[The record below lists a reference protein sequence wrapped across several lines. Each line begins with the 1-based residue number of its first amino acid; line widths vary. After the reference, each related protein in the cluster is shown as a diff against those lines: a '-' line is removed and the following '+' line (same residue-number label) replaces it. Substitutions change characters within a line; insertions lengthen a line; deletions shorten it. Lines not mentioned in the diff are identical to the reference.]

1 MNRIFRHLI
10 VSIAVLFWAIGAQAG
25 SQPKFI
31 VEVKVRAPQE
41 LINSGIGFAQYRIT
55 NNTTITR
62 RLTMVPI
69 PGVQVMSTG
78 CSSVFTLAPGGS
90 CLLNLRLVGS
100 AMGAGV
106 HGGPV
111 ICKTK
116 GNTNDPD
123 RFLCSQPLPAELLN
137 VTIIPTHRAI
147 ISVSPTVLKFTENSS
162 ASIIVTNSAASGRSA
177 ENIMAHI
184 PSNSPLRVLS
194 TTCRSTL
201 SPGASCRITFT
212 SPSST
217 MTTVRVQGTN
227 TNAVNVAV
235 SVSEALISLSPTSLT
250 FAVNDS
256 GTVTVT
262 NTSSAAALNV
272 AATIPAGSSI
282 SVVNS
287 NCPAS
292 LAPAANCTIEFTATA
307 QETTQV
313 TIRGTNTNIE
323 LLPITVAAQPVL
335 TLSPTRA
342 VLRVGGTPTLIT
354 VTNTSTQ
361 VTATQISAT
370 LPASWGGNVIQDSS
384 DCVSLAPGASCTLSF
399 SSASQAFDPE
409 VGIVVSGDNTSS
421 TTFGL
426 VFFINAPGQGG
437 LVYDALGGGDY
448 RIVTEFDSPSDIW
461 GDNVVTSATSQSDGF
476 GNTQTIDAV
485 IDNGAA
491 VFCYNDLNVSFEWY
505 LPAIEELEAIY
516 TILYLQGFG
525 NFSASNYWSS
535 TETGQTTAFILNF
548 QDGIQSNLTP
558 KSLSLNVRCARLIG
572 SA

>member
-1 MNRIFRHLI
+1 MKRIFRHLM
-10 VSIAVLFWAIGAQAG
+10 VSIVALFWAFGAQAG
-25 SQPKFI
+25 AQPKFI
-31 VEVKVRAPQE
+31 VEVRVRAPLE

-55 NNTTITR
+55 NKTTITR

-106 HGGPV
+106 HGGPI

-137 VTIIPTHRAI
+137 VTIIPTHRAT
-147 ISVSPTVLKFTENSS
+147 ISVSPTILKFTENSS
-162 ASIIVTNSAASGRSA
+162 ASIIVTNSVASGRSA

-194 TTCRSTL
+194 TTCRPTL

-272 AATIPAGSSI
+272 AASIPTGSSI

-287 NCPAS
+287 TCPAS
-292 LAPAANCTIEFTATA
+292 LAPSANCTIEFTATA

-342 VLRVGGTPTLIT
+342 VLRVGGAPTSIT

-361 VTATQISAT
+361 VTATQVSAT

-426 VFFINAPGQGG
+426 VFLSTLRGKVVWFMTRLEG
-437 LVYDALGGGDY
+437 
-448 RIVTEFDSPSDIW
+448 VT
-461 GDNVVTSATSQSDGF
+461 T
-476 GNTQTIDAV
+476 
-485 IDNGAA
+485 
-491 VFCYNDLNVSFEWY
+491 
-505 LPAIEELEAIY
+505 EL
-516 TILYLQGFG
+516 
-525 NFSASNYWSS
+525 
-535 TETGQTTAFILNF
+535 
-548 QDGIQSNLTP
+548 
-558 KSLSLNVRCARLIG
+558 
-572 SA
+572 

>member
-1 MNRIFRHLI
+1 M
-10 VSIAVLFWAIGAQAG
+10 VSIVALFWAFGAQAG
-25 SQPKFI
+25 AQPKFI
-31 VEVKVRAPQE
+31 VEVRVRAPLE

-55 NNTTITR
+55 NKTTITR

-106 HGGPV
+106 HGGPI

-137 VTIIPTHRAI
+137 VTIIPTHRAT
-147 ISVSPTVLKFTENSS
+147 ISVSPTILKFTENSS
-162 ASIIVTNSAASGRSA
+162 ASIIVTNSVASGRSA

-194 TTCRSTL
+194 TTCRPTL

-272 AATIPAGSSI
+272 AASIPAGSSI

-287 NCPAS
+287 TCPAS
-292 LAPAANCTIEFTATA
+292 LAPSANCTIEFTATA

-342 VLRVGGTPTLIT
+342 VITVDGTSTPTLIT

-361 VTATQISAT
+361 VTATQVSAT
-370 LPASWGGNVIQDSS
+370 LPASWGGDVVQNSS
-384 DCVSLAPGASCTLSF
+384 DCVTLAPGASCTLAF
-399 SSASQAFDPE
+399 SSATQVFEPE
-409 VGIVVSGDNTSS
+409 IGIPVNGDNTA
-421 TTFGL
+421 TATFGL
-426 VFFINAPGQGG
+426 AFFTDGG
-437 LVYDALGGGDY
+437 LVYAVDGAGI
-448 RIVTEFDSPSDIW
+448 RIVTADNTLSNIWSDD
-461 GDNVVTSATSQSDGF
+461 DNTFIGATSESDGE
-476 GNTQTIDAV
+476 GNTLLIQAASTD
-485 IDNGAA
+485 GAA
-491 VFCYNDLNVSFEWY
+491 EYCYTVIAPATEWY

-516 TILYLQGFG
+516 TNLHLLGFG
-525 NFSASNYWSS
+525 NFSGSNYWSS
-535 TETGQTTAFILNF
+535 TETSITDAA
-548 QDGIQSNLTP
+548 
-558 KSLSLNVRCARLIG
+558 SLSFANGSRNPFLGKDTPLSFRCARLVG
-572 SA
+572 TS